1 VKKKVLPRLSFP
13 EYDFKIQSA
22 SQNGQ
27 SLKIFD
33 IIRRKYVS
41 LTPEEWVR
49 QHLLHFLVN
58 ERKFPQ
64 SLLSVEKKVLVNRL
78 ERRTDIV
85 VFSNTL
91 KPIVLIE
98 CKAPTVK
105 LSQLTFDQ
113 AARYNMTL
121 GVMYFIV
128 SNGFDTHCCMLNH
141 QMQSYNFL
149 KEIPLYEQLKPY
161 Y

>member
-1 VKKKVLPRLSFP
+1 MKLPKLSFP
-13 EYDFKIQSA
+13 AYDFKILS
-22 SQNGQ
+22 NNLPGQ

-33 IIRRKYVS
+33 IIRKKYVT

-78 ERRTDIV
+78 FRRTDIV
-85 VFSNTL
+85 VYSSSL
-91 KPIVLIE
+91 KPLLIAE
-98 CKAPTVK
+98 CKAPTV
-105 LSQLTFDQ
+105 SITQAAFDQ

-121 GVMYFIV
+121 GVSFFLIT
-128 SNGFDTHCCMLNH
+128 NGLEIICCTIDHVN
-141 QMQSYNFL
+141 QSYQFL
-149 KEIPLYEQLKPY
+149 KEIPFYDEIKHD
-161 Y
+161 